1 MAQQFEQQR
10 QRQRGR
16 SQEYERDYS
25 DEDLGANDYRNFNDA
40 PARNEYNPP
49 GGGLGYAQGD
59 YGQSYGR
66 NRQDWR
72 EDFEEDMGD
81 PPRAREYGHEYPGQ
95 RESWEPLRNR
105 TGDLPSPAWWL
116 TPGPHMGKGPQGWN
130 RSKERIMEDVCER
143 MAQHGQLDASNIRV
157 DVNDGQVTLSGYVT
171 SRREK
176 RIAEDVAE
184 SVWGVNDVNN
194 QIRVAESMPNE
205 QRATLEHGK

>member
-1 MAQQFEQQR
+1 
-10 QRQRGR
+10 
-16 SQEYERDYS
+16 
-25 DEDLGANDYRNFNDA
+25 
-40 PARNEYNPP
+40 
-49 GGGLGYAQGD
+49 
-59 YGQSYGR
+59 
-66 NRQDWR
+66 
-72 EDFEEDMGD
+72 
-81 PPRAREYGHEYPGQ
+81 
-95 RESWEPLRNR
+95 
-105 TGDLPSPAWWL
+105 
-116 TPGPHMGKGPQGWN
+116 MGKGPQGWN